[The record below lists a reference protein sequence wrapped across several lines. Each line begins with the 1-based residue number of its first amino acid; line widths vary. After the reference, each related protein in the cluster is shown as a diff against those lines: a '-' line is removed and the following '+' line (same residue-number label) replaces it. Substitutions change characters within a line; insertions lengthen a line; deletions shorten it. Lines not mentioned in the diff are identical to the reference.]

1 MIIEF
6 YNMILCNKVNQ
17 IPLKINC
24 QPTGLVDRG
33 ADCYTKGTGFE
44 SRVRHACK
52 IVRQFIG
59 GNDYSPS
66 GATIIKWP

>member
-33 ADCYTKGTGFE
+33 ADCYTKGSGLE
-44 SRVRHACK
+44 SRVRHGCK
-52 IVRQFIG
+52 TVCPFIG
-59 GNDYSPS
+59 GDGDCLS
-66 GATIIKWP
+66 GAP